1 MADTHQLFKQFEE
14 NIKLNETAESDL
26 RKSKSAIDKRI
37 ENHFREHERKVPLF
51 FIQGSFKMRTTV
63 DPINSDYD
71 LDNGTFLQGYETK
84 DEFPSVK
91 AVHDWVVEATE
102 GYTDEKVIDKYTC
115 VRVPYAKGYHID
127 LPIYIELNDEIY
139 LAHGKNGWVVS
150 DPKSVVKWFQEF
162 VQDEGEQVRSIAKYF
177 KAWKDFVGSKLKGI
191 HLTFLLNNNFDA
203 WENADDKSLLNSVRN
218 VVESLECNFV
228 CLNPVDNSE
237 DLFLRFSQQEQDQI
251 FNQLKNFLKILDE
264 ADETEDEYEASLKL
278 RKAFGERFPL
288 GEKRVREK
296 TNAPGVIKHDGRSA
310 STS

>member
-1 MADTHQLFKQFEE
+1 MADTHRLYKQFEE
-14 NIKLNETAESDL
+14 NIRLNGTAEENL
-26 RKSKSAIDKRI
+26 RASKSAIDKRI
-37 ENHFREHERKVPLF
+37 QKHFQDHERDTPIF

-71 LDNGTFLQGYETK
+71 LDNGTFLQGYDSK
-84 DEFPSVK
+84 DEFPSVET
-91 AVHDWVVEATE
+91 AHSWIVQATE
-102 GYTDEKVIDKYTC
+102 GYTNEKVIDKYTC

-127 LPIYIELNDEIY
+127 LPIYIELNNEIY
-139 LAHGKNGWVVS
+139 LAHRKNGWVVS
-150 DPKSVVKWFQEF
+150 DPKNVVKWFQEL
-162 VQDEGEQVRSIAKYF
+162 VQTKGEQIRSIVKYF
-177 KAWKDFVGSKLKGI
+177 KAWKDYADSKLKGI

-218 VVESLECNFV
+218 VVDSLECNFV

-251 FNQLKNFLKILDE
+251 FNQLKNFLKILEE
-264 ADETEDEYEASLKL
+264 ADETEDEYEASSKL

-288 GEKRVREK
+288 GENRVREK

-310 STS
+310 SNS